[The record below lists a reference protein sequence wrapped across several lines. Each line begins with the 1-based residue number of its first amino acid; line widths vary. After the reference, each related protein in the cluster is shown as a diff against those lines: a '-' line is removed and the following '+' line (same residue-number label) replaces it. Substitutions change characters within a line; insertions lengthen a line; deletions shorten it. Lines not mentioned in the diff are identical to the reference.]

1 MLTLIEE
8 VYSSGGAGA
17 AVDIKLLE
25 TSTRAFIRSA
35 GDFETEEAHPDP
47 RRTEYFAN
55 LEIEALGLI
64 KTLKK
69 VPEAKELM
77 KSESKS
83 PVDDLKDAEKVTK
96 AKKCRKRVKVS
107 FVNPRKNLKK
117 TKFACP
123 HCNKSY
129 ESIKAV
135 QNHARKDHKELKKV
149 SAHDY
154 IEEEPEIQ
162 CQLLKKNGNPCTFK
176 AAINQM
182 GRHCESHKIHKKSHQ
197 RPSPN
202 TKFRGWRFFPEET
215 KVVWLQLNEPD
226 PPSSDEMEVSDDEM
240 EDVPDPEE
248 ELVTNKTDNKAEDVH
263 EVVVELQSP
272 TQGQGISKS
281 ISEINNNSDT

>member
-96 AKKCRKRVKVS
+96 AKKCRKRVKVC
-107 FVNPRKNLKK
+107 FVNPQKSLHNPSMDMRGL
-117 TKFACP
+117 ACT
-123 HCNKSY
+123 
-129 ESIKAV
+129 
-135 QNHARKDHKELKKV
+135 LT
-149 SAHDY
+149 
-154 IEEEPEIQ
+154 
-162 CQLLKKNGNPCTFK
+162 L
-176 AAINQM
+176 
-182 GRHCESHKIHKKSHQ
+182 
-197 RPSPN
+197 
-202 TKFRGWRFFPEET
+202 
-215 KVVWLQLNEPD
+215 
-226 PPSSDEMEVSDDEM
+226 
-240 EDVPDPEE
+240 
-248 ELVTNKTDNKAEDVH
+248 
-263 EVVVELQSP
+263 
-272 TQGQGISKS
+272 KS
-281 ISEINNNSDT
+281 IGIVQSDKL